1 MLASIPTTDGA
12 GAGRAKGS
20 LCPARYAA
28 PVSAELVDPAPSAP
42 FGTSLPVLFI
52 SNGTA
57 EDLIG
62 ARLAGLLPGR
72 EVRYC
77 PLVGE
82 GRAYAGVAG
91 ARRVG
96 RVLRLPSGGFPF
108 GSLTNLRA
116 DLRAGLIGDS
126 LGQWA
131 DAVRGA
137 RGVGAVVVVGDA
149 YALMVGTLAAQRSG
163 AALIHVQPLLSAH
176 YLEGLG
182 LRGTLH
188 ELNALGANRPLGYE
202 LALARRADAVFVRD
216 AATARYYA
224 LRGVGARFAGS
235 FAMDVLPAAEQHLSV
250 PKHTPILA
258 LLPGSRDDHR
268 QSLPLMLRAA
278 AQVPQMTA
286 LVAWP
291 HDFSAVTLPPGW
303 TLDIQTN
310 ELAVATSEGAQVRLL
325 RGAFGAI
332 ARRADLA
339 VGTSG
344 TANEQLAGLGVP
356 VVAFPTRGPQYVA
369 GFARRQGRLLGEA
382 LSVVAPDPAAVAAE
396 VRALLNDAGR
406 RTRAAHA
413 GLSRVGPAGALPIIA
428 REIEKLSRRPSSR

>member
-1 MLASIPTTDGA
+1 M
-12 GAGRAKGS
+12 
-20 LCPARYAA
+20 
-28 PVSAELVDPAPSAP
+28 SAP
-42 FGTSLPVLFI
+42 QSAPDSPSGALFI

-62 ARLAGLLPGR
+62 ARLAALLAGGPDGLQA
-72 EVRYC
+72 RYV

-82 GRAYAGVAG
+82 GRAYAGVSG

-108 GSLTNLRA
+108 GSLDNLRA
-116 DLRAGLIGDS
+116 DLRAGLIRES

-137 RGVGAVVVVGDA
+137 RGAGAVVVVGDA
-149 YALMVGTLAAQRSG
+149 YALMVGTLTARRGG

-176 YLEGLG
+176 YLDGLG
-182 LRGTLH
+182 VAGTLR
-188 ELNALGANRPLGYE
+188 ELNAMGANRPLGYE
-202 LALARRADAVFVRD
+202 LALARHADAVFVRD
-216 AATARYYA
+216 AATARFYA
-224 LRGVGARFAGS
+224 QRGVPARFAGS
-235 FAMDVLPAAEQHLSV
+235 FAMDVLPAPERELDV
-250 PKHTPILA
+250 PEGPPLLA

-278 AQVPQMTA
+278 AQLPEMHA

-291 HDFSAVTLPPGW
+291 HAFADVTLPPGW
-303 TLDIQTN
+303 TLDLQGGDHQGGN
-310 ELAVATSEGAQVRLL
+310 SAVACGEGTRVTLL

-332 ARRADLA
+332 ARRADIA

-356 VVAFPTRGPQYVA
+356 VVAFPTDGPQYTA
-369 GFARRQGRLLGEA
+369 GFARRQGRLLGAA
-382 LSVVAPDPAAVAAE
+382 LSVVEADPEAVAAGA
-396 VRALLNDAGR
+396 RAFLHSGR
-406 RTRAAHA
+406 LRARAAHA
-413 GLSRVGPAGALPIIA
+413 GLGRIGPAGALPVIA
-428 REIEKLSRRPSSR
+428 REIVRLARRP